1 MDGLAQSA
9 VTLNSLTVTPR
20 FLASAQMGLAVRNY
34 LGYEEW
40 RATELAIGATNVTI
54 NAQSGLIKLNLGS
67 VASTVTVYQTGTSQD
82 TGRSAFQ
89 LRGTNVTLL
98 QMLNTS
104 TSSGTCDV
112 GFGSNN
118 ETATAT
124 TIRQDTGNL
133 VVGQNVTL
141 TTFNNNG
148 GVANLYCGGTTC
160 TCGDTVVLWGGTWTT
175 LVINEG
181 TLYDL
186 TSTNNTNVTVQ
197 NSATYNVDGNVAAK
211 TITNFFFYDNATL
224 IDSSNTA
231 GRLTFTNFTRRGRL
245 TAAAS

>member
-1 MDGLAQSA
+1 M
-9 VTLNSLTVTPR
+9 
-20 FLASAQMGLAVRNY
+20 
-34 LGYEEW
+34 
-40 RATELAIGATNVTI
+40 
-54 NAQSGLIKLNLGS
+54 
-67 VASTVTVYQTGTSQD
+67 
-82 TGRSAFQ
+82 
-89 LRGTNVTLL
+89 
-98 QMLNTS
+98 
-104 TSSGTCDV
+104 
-112 GFGSNN
+112 
-118 ETATAT
+118 
-124 TIRQDTGNL
+124 
-133 VVGQNVTL
+133 